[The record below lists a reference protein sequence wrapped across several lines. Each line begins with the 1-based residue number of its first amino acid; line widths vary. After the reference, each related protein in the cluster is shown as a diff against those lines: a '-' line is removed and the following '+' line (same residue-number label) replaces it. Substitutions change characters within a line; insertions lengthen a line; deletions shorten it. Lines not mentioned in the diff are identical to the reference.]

1 MEAVQ
6 AFCSRVIAILVIVLI
21 VNWLVGSSMSNHSIA
36 SEAASRLHGRIAGL
50 CVSGILLC
58 VLVYWL
64 AGLAEGGYQAMS
76 AFVTNSILP
85 MWPVGTLVRDAI
97 FSGNPIDASVVTQSA
112 LQLVAAGCVRA
123 FLPPL
128 DGGNE
133 AKSKIL
139 ATLGNIVLTI
149 VVCLLTAWLFKYANF
164 STVLTNLNAP
174 AAGILGPVLDVIET
188 GLLGYAA
195 AYFGQSRVSSI
206 TNPTGSGSS
215 SSIFT
220 KPLET
225 FLTKAGLCAA
235 ACVVLL
241 VGIACI
247 PVNPIV
253 GIVGIII
260 SVGVHEVILAS
271 VATVQ

>member
-6 AFCSRVIAILVIVLI
+6 AFCSRVIVILVIVLI

-36 SEAASRLHGRIAGL
+36 SEAASRLNGRIAGL

-64 AGLAEGGYQAMS
+64 AGQAEGGYQAMS

-123 FLPPL
+123 LLPPL
-128 DGGNE
+128 DGGKE

-149 VVCLLTAWLFKYANF
+149 GVCLLTAWLFKYANF
-164 STVLTNLNAP
+164 STVLTNLNVP

-188 GLLGYAA
+188 GVVGFAA
-195 AYFGQSRVSSI
+195 AYFGSSQI
-206 TNPTGSGSS
+206 NTAQLGQQVTSAL
-215 SSIFT
+215 T
-220 KPLET
+220 KPVET

-241 VGIACI
+241 AGIACI

-253 GIVGIII
+253 GIVGLIIA
-260 SVGVHEVILAS
+260 VGVHEVILES

>member
-6 AFCSRVIAILVIVLI
+6 AFCARVIVILVIVLI
-21 VNWLVGSSMSNHSIA
+21 VNWLIGSSMSNHSIA

-58 VLVYWL
+58 LIVQWFVLQAQV
-64 AGLAEGGYQAMS
+64 GYAVVS
-76 AFVTNSILP
+76 AFVTNIVLP

-123 FLPPL
+123 LLPPL
-128 DGGNE
+128 DGGKE

-139 ATLGNIVLTI
+139 AGVGNVVITIIV
-149 VVCLLTAWLFKYANF
+149 CMLTAWVLKYANF

-195 AYFGQSRVSSI
+195 AYFGQSRITSI
-206 TNPTGSGSS
+206 TSPNASGSS
-215 SSIFT
+215 SSIYA

-241 VGIACI
+241 AGIACI

-253 GIVGIII
+253 GIVGLIIA
-260 SVGVHEVILAS
+260 VGVHEVILES